1 MAFAQDS
8 YVFTQEGTMVGF
20 AHISDHC
27 IARSGGAGRRHFVTV
42 ATLTMLL
49 LMLVPSQAHAQ
60 QVPLAGLITDL
71 FDRSTINA
79 PSTATGVPIQHYGH
93 FIVGEN
99 LKLTTREVNLA
110 IASQVAT
117 FPIPSS
123 SGGFTFSVND
133 RGEVTPTSTNFGP
146 LFAERAVTIGR
157 KQFNVGFSFQ
167 STSFSSFEGVDLD
180 SGELSFIR
188 EHNDCCPAGANNPPS
203 VTNFTPEFERD
214 LLRSKLRASIDTNTT
229 AFFANYGLTD
239 RFDVGF
245 AIPIVHVEIDAS
257 VDSEILRM
265 ADQSVNNPFI
275 HSFHGTGDATE
286 TLSARGS
293 ASGLGDV
300 LLRAKYNFARTPTTA
315 FAAALDLRLPTGDKD
330 NLLGSGATQ
339 TKLFFVGSGEYG
351 RFNPHVNFGYTFSS
365 GDASELAITYSLDPS
380 QLAAVGVGAT
390 PNNVDL
396 SVSDEVNYVFG
407 LSFAPTSRVT
417 LGFDLHGRTM
427 LDVPRFS
434 LQDNSYI
441 NRATGTPPTNP
452 HVERNEFSVES
463 PSGNLNLLLG
473 VLGGKINLGGAFL
486 LNVTVLFQMNDEGL
500 KAKPTPVIGFDYVF

>member
-1 MAFAQDS
+1 MVAF
-8 YVFTQEGTMVGF
+8 F
-20 AHISDHC
+20 HIL
-27 IARSGGAGRRHFVTV
+27 RSRVHDPGGIGLDRGITTA
-42 ATLTMLL
+42 ALLALL
-49 LMLVPSQAHAQ
+49 LMLVPSEAHAQ
-60 QVPLAGLITDL
+60 RPLAGLITDL

-79 PSTATGVPIQHYGH
+79 PSTATGVPIQHQGH

-146 LFAERAVTIGR
+146 LFAERAVTIGH

-167 STSFSSFEGVDLD
+167 STGFSSFEGTDLD
-180 SGELSFIR
+180 SGQLSFIR
-188 EHNDCCPAGANNPPS
+188 EHNDCCPGGANNPPTA
-203 VTNFTPEFERD
+203 TNFTPEFERD
-214 LLRSKLRASIDTNTT
+214 LLRSNLRATIDTNTT
-229 AFFANYGLTD
+229 AFFANYGLTN
-239 RFDVGF
+239 RVDVGI
-245 AIPIVHVEIDAS
+245 AVPIVHVKIDAS
-257 VDSEILRM
+257 VDSQILRM
-265 ADQSVNNPFI
+265 AAQSVNNPMI
-275 HSFHGTGDATE
+275 HSFDGLGSSTE
-286 TLSARGS
+286 TLSASGS
-293 ASGLGDV
+293 ASGLGDI
-300 LLRAKYNFARTPTTA
+300 LLRAKYNFARTQTTA

-339 TKLFFVGSGEYG
+339 TKIFFVGSGEYG

-365 GDASELAITYSLDPS
+365 GDASSEAVTFDLDPS
-380 QLAAVGVGAT
+380 QYALATLPGFT
-390 PNNVDL
+390 PNTVDL
-396 SVSDEVNYVFG
+396 SVPNEVNYVLG

-417 LGFDLHGRTM
+417 LGFDMHGRTM

-434 LQDNSYI
+434 LQDTSYA
-441 NRATGTPPTNP
+441 NRTTGPVPTAP
-452 HVERNEFSVES
+452 YVAQNEFSVEN
-463 PSGNLNLLLG
+463 PSANLNLLLG
-473 VLGGKINLGGAFL
+473 VVGGKVNLGGAFL

>member
-1 MAFAQDS
+1 
-8 YVFTQEGTMVGF
+8 MVWLYQILRHRVHNSRG
-20 AHISDHC
+20 I
-27 IARSGGAGRRHFVTV
+27 GRGRIITT
-42 ATLTMLL
+42 ATTTMLL
-49 LMLVPSQAHAQ
+49 LTLVSTQAHAQ
-60 QVPLAGLITDL
+60 RPLAGLITDL

-79 PSTATGVPIQHYGH
+79 PSTATGVPIQHQGH

-123 SGGFTFSVND
+123 SGGFTFNVND

-167 STSFSSFEGVDLD
+167 STGFSSFEGVDLD
-180 SGELSFIR
+180 SGQLSFIR
-188 EHNDCCPAGANNPPS
+188 EHNDCCPAGANNPPTA
-203 VTNFTPEFERD
+203 TNFTPEFERD
-214 LLRSKLRASIDTNTT
+214 LLRSNLRATIDTNTT

-239 RFDVGF
+239 RFDVGL
-245 AIPIVHVEIDAS
+245 AVPIVHVKIDAS
-257 VDSEILRM
+257 VDSQILRM
-265 ADQSVNNPFI
+265 AAQSVNNPLI
-275 HSFHGTGDATE
+275 HSFDGLGSSTE
-286 TLSARGS
+286 TLSASGS

-300 LLRAKYNFARTPTTA
+300 LLRAKYNFARTQTTA

-365 GDASELAITYSLDPS
+365 GDASEEAVTFDLDPS
-380 QLAAVGVGAT
+380 QYALATLGGFT
-390 PNNVDL
+390 PNTVDL
-396 SVSDEVNYVFG
+396 SVPDEVNYVFG

-417 LGFDLHGRTM
+417 VGFDVHGRTM
-427 LDVPRFS
+427 RDVARFS

-441 NRATGTPPTNP
+441 NRTTGPAPTAP
-452 HVERNEFSVES
+452 YVAQNEFSVENS
-463 PSGNLNLLLG
+463 SGNLNLLLG
-473 VLGGKINLGGAFL
+473 VVGGKINLGGAFL
-486 LNVTVLFQMNDEGL
+486 LNVTVLFQMNDDGL

>member
-1 MAFAQDS
+1 
-8 YVFTQEGTMVGF
+8 MVGF
-20 AHISDHC
+20 VQISGRWIAHP
-27 IARSGGAGRRHFVTV
+27 GGAGRRHVVMF

-49 LMLVPSQAHAQ
+49 LILLPSQALAQ
-60 QVPLAGLITDL
+60 KPLAGLITDL

-79 PSTATGVPIQHYGH
+79 PSTATGVPIQHQGH

-167 STSFSSFEGVDLD
+167 STGFSSFEGVDLD

-188 EHNDCCPAGANNPPS
+188 EHNDCCPGGANNPPN

-214 LLRSKLRASIDTNTT
+214 LLRSNLRTTIDTNTT

-239 RFDVGF
+239 RFDIGL

-257 VDSEILRM
+257 VDSQILRM
-265 ADQSVNNPFI
+265 AAQSVNNPLI
-275 HSFHGTGDATE
+275 HSFDGLGAATE
-286 TLSARGS
+286 TLSASGS

-300 LLRAKYNFARTPTTA
+300 LLRAKYNFARTQTTA

-339 TKLFFVGSGEYG
+339 AKIFFVGSGEYG
-351 RFNPHVNFGYTFSS
+351 RFSPHLNFGYTFSS
-365 GDASELAITYSLDPS
+365 GDASEEAVTFDLDPAQY
-380 QLAAVGVGAT
+380 QLATLGGFT
-390 PNNVDL
+390 PNNLDL
-396 SVSDEVNYVFG
+396 SVPDEVNYVFG
-407 LSFAPTSRVT
+407 LSFAPTSRVS
-417 LGFDLHGRTM
+417 LGFDVHGRTM
-427 LDVPRFS
+427 LDVPRFA

-441 NRATGTPPTNP
+441 NRATGTPPTAP
-452 HVERNEFSVES
+452 YVAQNEFSVES

-473 VLGGKINLGGAFL
+473 VLGGKINLGGTFL